1 MTNLHYQYND
11 KTHSLNHGKIEKGYN
26 AFHIHASYDLLEH
39 TYDDIIIE
47 GEAKYNENAA
57 FIDIA
62 ERYTD
67 KKQFLLQIE
76 TIYLTIYLSMSHIQI
91 INFLFE

>member
-1 MTNLHYQYND
+1 MAKLKKDITLFIYM
-11 KTHSLNHGKIEKGYN
+11 LL
-26 AFHIHASYDLLEH
+26 YDLLEH

-76 TIYLTIYLSMSHIQI
+76 TINLTIYLSMSHIQI

>member
-57 FIDIA
+57 FIDI
-62 ERYTD
+62 
-67 KKQFLLQIE
+67 
-76 TIYLTIYLSMSHIQI
+76 SMIAFI
-91 INFLFE
+91 IHDPMIKSNFYCR

>member
-1 MTNLHYQYND
+1 MAKLKKD
-11 KTHSLNHGKIEKGYN
+11 
-26 AFHIHASYDLLEH
+26 IHASYDLLEH

-76 TIYLTIYLSMSHIQI
+76 TINLTIYLSMSHIQI

>member
-39 TYDDIIIE
+39 TY
-47 GEAKYNENAA
+47 NENAA

-76 TIYLTIYLSMSHIQI
+76 TINLTIYLSMSHIQI